1 MAMGIPVGLLYTIG
15 IVLAIA
21 SGAVTALSM
30 VAQRGVLNHPQQV
43 IPLGAC
49 GVRCGRLGKNKLW
62 VLALLLY
69 ACATGGLYSVAG
81 LCIPLALLSCLFV
94 TLLVWNLYFSRYFLG
109 EVLTRAKVGGSLVV
123 VAGSCLCAVGASV
136 GRESRAIE
144 LTSDDVARLY
154 ADPGGAAWFG
164 ALVLAT
170 LATLGAKQALYTAY
184 AVYMMPS
191 SAERAV
197 SARGYPYGPSAREP
211 PPARRRPYYLYIIYA
226 ARHTL
231 HYYYIIVAVGSD

>member
-15 IVLAIA
+15 IVLAVA

-30 VAQRGVLNHPQQV
+30 VAQRGVLNHPQPV
-43 IPLGAC
+43 IPLRAC
-49 GVRCGRLGKNKLW
+49 GIGCGRLGKNKLW

-94 TLLVWNLYFSRYFLG
+94 TLLVWNLYFSHYFLG

-170 LATLGAKQALYTAY
+170 LATLVAIIAY
-184 AVYMMPS
+184 
-191 SAERAV
+191 ERRSEYV
-197 SARGYPYGPSAREP
+197 
-211 PPARRRPYYLYIIYA
+211 
-226 ARHTL
+226 
-231 HYYYIIVAVGSD
+231 